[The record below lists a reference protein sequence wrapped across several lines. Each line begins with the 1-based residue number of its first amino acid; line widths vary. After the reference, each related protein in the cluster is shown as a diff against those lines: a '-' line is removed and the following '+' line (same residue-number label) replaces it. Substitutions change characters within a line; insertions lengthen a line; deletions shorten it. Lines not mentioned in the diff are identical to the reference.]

1 MRRVLA
7 IFFCIMVVAISA
19 VNAQEAKEE
28 KPDFA
33 EPKKDWKWDE
43 DKRFDFLMERLASLE
58 ASLDAVERAIA
69 KASGKKGARQGEA
82 RRADAGNSAM
92 DRKGGGPMKW
102 NEFYG
107 TTAEKFFYHPVD
119 PNTTYHTSTVLSQV
133 GSQQEDKAGAS
144 VQGNSGVPVHQRPP
158 QFDYIYRAN
167 RNAKERAEAD
177 AAAIQGKL
185 DALNE
190 RREKLEAEQA
200 ELWGRLAFRAIQ
212 RLNIPRRPELRFRL
226 VAASTDPGDESRA
239 VVLEAAARF
248 LATSLLI
255 IDKAE
260 KEQATALG
268 NIRHIITDAR
278 NEFDDVLVSEASVTA
293 DSSDKDKPLEQFT
306 ALAQLLDDTSNNL
319 SESYEVALD
328 GGQFNDTAR
337 KDQFRGLLQRS
348 LIEYAQVVMALD
360 ESVRVLQKEWGVKVD
375 TMSRLPELVVSWDR
389 DGIGAGSTLG
399 ERPERAKKPRLASK
413 NKLPGV
419 VLHFAYS
426 DVSNSE
432 IKDSSGSNNDGLSRG
447 AVVDSDPERGRVL
460 KCDDVGFVSVPDAKS
475 LNPNV
480 VTVMAWVR
488 SAGDQRLHT
497 DWRCIVDKSDWAEN
511 NIARGYCLRVGDLS
525 GRGRDLLNFSI
536 GNQQWSNLES
546 TSSLPRDA
554 WVHLA
559 GTYDGSS
566 LRVFINGEPDASAHT
581 SSTAILPSKY
591 ALQVGASTYD
601 NRAVRKC
608 VGLID
613 EVMVFDRA
621 LSPEEIR
628 SVYEAT
634 RAGESDSRRSD
645 RENPLVGRWRWF
657 AGGKELA
664 PVEFFPEGRV
674 VGEGTTGKWVLL
686 DASKKEYEITWS
698 NGFVDLLTMAADGLV
713 LTGRN
718 TNGGLIE
725 AKRK

>member
-7 IFFCIMVVAISA
+7 IFICIMVVAISA
-19 VNAQEAKEE
+19 VTAQEAKEE

-69 KASGKKGARQGEA
+69 KAGGKKGAKQGEA
-82 RRADAGNSAM
+82 RRAEAGNSAM

-375 TMSRLPELVVSWDR
+375 TKTRAAELVVSWDGGDSGVDR
-389 DGIGAGSTLG
+389 SLPSSSATRRKAALNNIKGS
-399 ERPERAKKPRLASK
+399 
-413 NKLPGV
+413 
-419 VLHFAYS
+419 VLVFSMA
-426 DVSNSE
+426 DATNAE
-432 IKDSSGSNNDGLSRG
+432 IKDSSGQENHGVPRG
-447 AVVDSDPERGRVL
+447 TKVYADQDRGPVL
-460 KCDDVGFVSVPDAKS
+460 KCDDVGFVAVPDSDS
-475 LNPNV
+475 LNSEA
-480 VTVMAWVR
+480 VTVMAWVNS
-488 SAGDQRLHT
+488 SANQETHNN
-497 DWRCIVDKSDWAEN
+497 WRCILDKSDWAEN
-511 NIARGYCLRVGDLS
+511 NIAKGYCLRVGDF
-525 GRGRDLLNFSI
+525 RNEGRDVVNFSI
-536 GNQQWSNLES
+536 GNQQWNDLYSEV
-546 TSSLPRDA
+546 TVPREA

-559 GTYDGSS
+559 GTFDGKT
-566 LRVFINGEPDASAHT
+566 LTVFINGKPNASQ
-581 SSTAILPSKY
+581 SSSATTILPSKY
-591 ALQVGASTYD
+591 PLHLGASTFD
-601 NRAVRKC
+601 NRAVRKFD
-608 VGLID
+608 GLID
-613 EVMVFDRA
+613 DVIVVSRA
-621 LSPEEIR
+621 LSPEEIQA
-628 SVYEAT
+628 VYEET
-634 RAGESDSRRSD
+634 RQ
-645 RENPLVGRWRWF
+645 
-657 AGGKELA
+657 
-664 PVEFFPEGRV
+664 
-674 VGEGTTGKWVLL
+674 
-686 DASKKEYEITWS
+686 
-698 NGFVDLLTMAADGLV
+698 
-713 LTGRN
+713 
-718 TNGGLIE
+718 
-725 AKRK
+725 